1 MGSRV
6 RTLHG
11 HRPLPSQNDDDG
23 DGGPA
28 LLRVVIGGALP
39 VTVGASWLVAAWDQ
53 NAVMSAPTP
62 GVARVEEVALRW
74 VLDAVGLPPECGVG
88 FVTGATVANF
98 TALAAGIPDPE

>member
-1 MGSRV
+1 
-6 RTLHG
+6 
-11 HRPLPSQNDDDG
+11 
-23 DGGPA
+23 
-28 LLRVVIGGALP
+28 
-39 VTVGASWLVAAWDQ
+39 
-53 NAVMSAPTP
+53 MSAPTP